1 MKYIKTYESFGY
13 ENYELTNE
21 EFKDFFNK
29 VKTFFGFS
37 DLTYEQERELQ
48 KAANTCKDTVE
59 FKQCQTKAEEA
70 LKNEPGSIE
79 KLTGET
85 EVSSVIIDKGDIEE
99 LKQVSESF
107 RIKLLESST
116 DTREIENK
124 VIKRIVKTIA
134 DKLALGIWG
143 ISLVG
148 AIISML
154 CSFGIIGPLIVA
166 GIPLTKAVAFFVGL
180 LISSH
185 SLRVL
190 LNREYHVVKDGEDLE
205 GISKK
210 YNLTVDEL
218 KSWNGI
224 KDDKLVPGT
233 KLKVSK
239 PL

>member
-37 DLTYEQERELQ
+37 DLTDEQKNKLKE
-48 KAANTCKDTVE
+48 AANKCKDTGE
-59 FKQCQTKAEEA
+59 FKQCQEKAKKVLE
-70 LKNEPGSIE
+70 NEPGDIE
-79 KLTGET
+79 KLTVG
-85 EVSSVIIDKGDIEE
+85 SPVIIDKGDIKE
-99 LKQVSESF
+99 LVSESF

-166 GIPLTKAVAFFVGL
+166 GIPLTKAVVGKIII
-180 LISSH
+180 ISTLSC
-185 SLRVL
+185 RVC
-190 LNREYHVVKDGEDLE
+190 
-205 GISKK
+205 
-210 YNLTVDEL
+210 
-218 KSWNGI
+218 
-224 KDDKLVPGT
+224 
-233 KLKVSK
+233 
-239 PL
+239 

>member
-37 DLTYEQERELQ
+37 DLTDEQKKKLEE
-48 KAANTCKDTVE
+48 AANKCKDTEE
-59 FKQCQTKAEEA
+59 FKQCQTKAKEA
-70 LKNEPGSIE
+70 LEKGPGDIE

>member
-29 VKTFFGFS
+29 VKTFFGFR
-37 DLTYEQERELQ
+37 DLTDEQKKKLKE
-48 KAANTCKDTVE
+48 AANKLKDTSE
-59 FKQCQTKAEEA
+59 FKQCQEKAEEA

-79 KLTGET
+79 KLTGEA
-85 EVSSVIIDKGDIEE
+85 EVSSVIINKGDIEE